1 MRKRS
6 IKNLQT
12 LKPWNLHSKGERHLS
27 AFSATLPQ
35 ESHANGTASEDYFAM
50 IQATLILQKEN
61 RHRKSEEQESTELLF
76 WNLNHL
82 WNEKTLRQI
91 KQKWQTWLYS
101 NLRQEAIDF
110 LDASVENRPSWE
122 AATVFTLKRLAFLE
136 WACSLEGSLKIQR
149 TLVLGDGRTNCV
161 FWTEMYLKY
170 FEVIMLVSLFL
181 EECLTSD
188 QSQRS
193 DEIQVICFFSLWASP
208 RQEYGNIKKT
218 TTYRYFDK
226 FFRCRA
232 ICSQNWRGISLT
244 HESWERSGPRRSL
257 KSSMPMYKRRWMI
270 GSLVWHVWWHQA
282 IQMGRCL
289 CSLLRTQRGLASS
302 PHSSNMPGGFRK

>member
-91 KQKWQTWLYS
+91 KQKWQTRLYS

-149 TLVLGDGRTNCV
+149 TLVLGDGRKNCVSV
-161 FWTEMYLKY
+161 FWTEMCLKY
-170 FEVIMLVSLFL
+170 FEVIMLVNFFL
-181 EECLTSD
+181 NAWWVTNPTDPMKYKSFVF
-188 QSQRS
+188 
-193 DEIQVICFFSLWASP
+193 I
-208 RQEYGNIKKT
+208 RQEYGNIKKRQRT
-218 TTYRYFDK
+218 GT
-226 FFRCRA
+226 
-232 ICSQNWRGISLT
+232 LT
-244 HESWERSGPRRSL
+244 NFSDV
-257 KSSMPMYKRRWMI
+257 MPFARKI
-270 GSLVWHVWWHQA
+270 EEASVWHMSHEKDPAQGEAWSHL
-282 IQMGRCL
+282 CL
-289 CSLLRTQRGLASS
+289 CTKEDGWLEVWFGMFDGTKRFKWFWHVLQEYAG
-302 PHSSNMPGGFRK
+302 